1 MFYLTKFRF
10 MHKHDS
16 LSLYQTLAIKKIK
29 TKTKQRNKNHKPSSL
44 VQNNENAKDES
55 TVLL

>member
-16 LSLYQTLAIKKIK
+16 LSLSIRLWQLKKKKQTKK
-29 TKTKQRNKNHKPSSL
+29 HKPSSL
-44 VQNNENAKDES
+44 VQNNENAKDEES

>member
-16 LSLYQTLAIKKIK
+16 LSLSIRLWQLKKKQTKK
-29 TKTKQRNKNHKPSSL
+29 HKPSSL
-44 VQNNENAKDES
+44 VQNNENAKDEES